1 MSKMAK
7 YVCIDDEFYERL
19 NQDSYT
25 LYDWSDSI
33 DIDDVRK
40 IIESLPTVDA
50 EPVVHAHWEEVYGYV
65 TPGGDPVWVCSNC
78 GKGMHVWGVE
88 ASTYNRDISDSR
100 QWVACPNCGA
110 KMDEVEK

>member
-1 MSKMAK
+1 MRLIDADALREEWIWGSTDRTSK
-7 YVCIDDEFYERL
+7 VECIELCDLD
-19 NQDSYT
+19 NA
-25 LYDWSDSI
+25 
-33 DIDDVRK
+33 
-40 IIESLPTVDA
+40 PTIDA

-110 KMDEVEK
+110 KMNGE

>member
-1 MSKMAK
+1 MSKMNNL
-7 YVCIDDEFYERL
+7 IDREELIKRARPVENFPKGTEVVVL
-19 NQDSYT
+19 GA
-25 LYDWSDSI
+25 
-33 DIDDVRK
+33 VK
-40 IIESLPTVDA
+40 SLPTVDA

-88 ASTYNRDISDSR
+88 ASTYNRDISDSH

-110 KMDEVEK
+110 KMDGKIDG